1 MDMRDHIREKS
12 DLAHTYAEDGAYHSA
27 ARILTQLASDIA
39 EHALSVDAEMG
50 VKHDAL
56 TTIYIELVT

>member
-27 ARILTQLASDIA
+27 ARILTDLAKEVS
-39 EHALSVDAEMG
+39 EHAHRIDAELG
-50 VKHDAL
+50 IQDA
-56 TTIYIELVT
+56 IISPAG